1 MYKKCGKR
9 VFDFV
14 LALIL
19 LVLLFPILIII
30 SIMIRIDSK
39 GPAIFKQVR
48 TGKNN
53 KNFILYKFRS
63 MRISND
69 FYNIKEKDKITKFG
83 GLLRKTSLDELP
95 QLINILKGEMSFI
108 GPRPWIIDYAKNY
121 NKIQERRLDVL
132 PGVTGLAQCSGRNN
146 LSIFD
151 RINIDIYYV
160 DNLSLLLDIK
170 IIFKTIKC
178 IVKREGFSN
187 SKCAIHEE
195 IKLLK
200 NQHKKNKV
208 DNEINDE
215 IEDMIDDESYNES
228 EIVGSEI

>member
-1 MYKKCGKR
+1 MYKKIGKR
-9 VFDFV
+9 VIDFV
-14 LALIL
+14 FSLIL
-19 LVLLFPILIII
+19 LIILFPVFIII
-30 SIMIRIDSK
+30 SVIIRTDSK

-48 TGKNN
+48 TGKNK

-63 MRISND
+63 MRISNN
-69 FYNIKEKDKITKFG
+69 FYNKKEKDKITKVG
-83 GLLRKTSLDELP
+83 EVLRKTSLDELP

-108 GPRPWIIDYAKNY
+108 GPRPWIIDYARHY
-121 NKIQERRLDVL
+121 NSEQRKRLDVL

-178 IVKREGFSN
+178 ILKREGFSN
-187 SKCAIHEE
+187 SKYAIHEE

-200 NQHKKNKV
+200 NQHKKKKV
-208 DNEINDE
+208 VDEVNEEVEDIIKDE
-215 IEDMIDDESYNES
+215 DFVEN